1 MHLLCHLSCRKA
13 ADLSDVSAAGS
24 QYMFSIMRSSV
35 ISSCSAAL
43 QKPCNALSFTFS
55 SNLVNVCLCAALY
68 ASLYALRT
76 INPVMSA
83 GAALAPE
90 LPLY

>member
-1 MHLLCHLSCRKA
+1 
-13 ADLSDVSAAGS
+13 
-24 QYMFSIMRSSV
+24 MFSIMQSSV
-35 ISSCSAAL
+35 VSSCSAAL

-76 INPVMSA
+76 VNPVMSA